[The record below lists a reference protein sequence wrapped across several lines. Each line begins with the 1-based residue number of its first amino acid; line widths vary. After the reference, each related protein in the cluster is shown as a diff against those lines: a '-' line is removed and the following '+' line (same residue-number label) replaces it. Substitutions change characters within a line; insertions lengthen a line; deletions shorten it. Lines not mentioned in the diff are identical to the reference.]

1 MMAFSPQVPI
11 FLSLEGA
18 FYPDFLFL
26 HSLLCNIHPIAI
38 MQQRGKRAFKK
49 MKGRETDRQKG
60 SQRQREEI
68 ERKDGKEG
76 EEEKKEEVES
86 KTECYSMPRKTRNI

>member
-1 MMAFSPQVPI
+1 
-11 FLSLEGA
+11 
-18 FYPDFLFL
+18 
-26 HSLLCNIHPIAI
+26 

-49 MKGRETDRQKG
+49 TKERETDIQKG

-86 KTECYSMPRKTRNI
+86 KAECYSMPRKTRNI